1 MLVPHVGARDLFGLM
16 ASQGNRDVI
25 HVPHSSPN

>member
-1 MLVPHVGARDLFGLM
+1 MLVPNVGARDLFGLM
-16 ASQGNRDVI
+16 VSQGNREVI